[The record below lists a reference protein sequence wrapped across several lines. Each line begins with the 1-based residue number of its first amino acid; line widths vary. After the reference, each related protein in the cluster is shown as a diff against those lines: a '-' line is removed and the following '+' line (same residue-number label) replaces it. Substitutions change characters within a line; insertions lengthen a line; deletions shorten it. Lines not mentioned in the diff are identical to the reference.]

1 MEYKNL
7 FDLKEAKEAI
17 DRIYNLKP
25 DSERQWGKMEVDQ
38 MLAHCS
44 VAYDMV
50 YTDKY
55 PKVGGFQKFMIKLFA
70 KSTVIG
76 PKPYKRNGRTAPE
89 FIITERKDFEAEKTR
104 LIQNI
109 EKTQELGAAH
119 FNNKENRAFGKLS
132 TAEWNTMFSK
142 HLDHH
147 LNQFG
152 V

>member
-1 MEYKNL
+1 MKNL
-7 FDLKEAKEAI
+7 FTKNDVNETI
-17 DRIYNLKP
+17 VRINSLTADTP
-25 DSERQWGKMEVDQ
+25 GLWGKMTVDQ
-38 MLAHCS
+38 MLAHCN

-50 YTDKY
+50 YTDNY
-55 PKVGGFQKFMIKLFA
+55 PKIGGFQKFMIKLFA

-76 PKPYKRNGRTAPE
+76 LKPYTKNGRTAPE
-89 FIITERKDFEAEKTR
+89 FIIKERKDFEAEKTK

-109 EKTQELGAAH
+109 EKTLALGTAH

-132 TAEWNTMFSK
+132 GAEWNTLFSK

-147 LNQFG
+147 LRQFG